1 MESATLE
8 HFPTKEAARSR
19 LSKVDLEESALSFL
33 GTTEDELPGGS
44 ILESARL
51 LIGSGLL
58 NDACNVLAQ
67 ALTRR
72 AAVWWACCAA
82 RDEVGGGPTEK
93 ELPALERAEDWVKNP
108 EQVKAYA
115 AQEASE
121 DIGLACPSGC
131 AALAAFLAGNSMAPP
146 HLDPL
151 PPLPHLAGLAVVGA
165 IRLAAERRQ
174 PVETDVQLKKML
186 ELGFE
191 IAAGKGTWS
200 AEKDQ

>member
-8 HFPTKEAARSR
+8 YFPTKEAARSR
-19 LSKVDLEESALSFL
+19 LSKVDLEEPAISFL
-33 GTTEDELPGGS
+33 GTAEDELPGGN

-51 LIGSGLL
+51 LIESGLL
-58 NDACNVLAQ
+58 VDACSVLAQ

-93 ELPALERAEDWVKNP
+93 ELPALLGAEAWVKDS
-108 EQVKAYA
+108 EQAKAYN
-115 AQEASE
+115 AQELSAE
-121 DIGLACPSGC
+121 VGLACPSGC

-174 PVETDVQLKKML
+174 PAESPVRL
-186 ELGFE
+186 EKLLQLGFE
-191 IAAGKGTWS
+191 IASGGNTW
-200 AEKDQ
+200 DDNTT

>member
-8 HFPTKEAARSR
+8 YFPTKEAARSR
-19 LSKVDLEESALSFL
+19 LSKLDLEEPALSFL

-51 LIGSGLL
+51 LIGSDFL

-93 ELPALERAEDWVKNP
+93 ELPALERGEEP
-108 EQVKAYA
+108 RT
-115 AQEASE
+115 SE
-121 DIGLACPSGC
+121 SVCCTRSFRRYRSGVS
-131 AALAAFLAGNSMAPP
+131 L
-146 HLDPL
+146 
-151 PPLPHLAGLAVVGA
+151 
-165 IRLAAERRQ
+165 RLCCLSS
-174 PVETDVQLKKML
+174 VS
-186 ELGFE
+186 G
-191 IAAGKGTWS
+191 G
-200 AEKDQ
+200 